1 LTARFRVVCSGKGE
15 QSSVQH
21 MEHRQNGEV
30 YSITEV
36 LHVGKND
43 L

>member
-1 LTARFRVVCSGKGE
+1 MRTKE
-15 QSSVQH
+15 SSVEH
-21 MEHRQNGEV
+21 MEHEENGEV

-36 LHVGKND
+36 LHAEMNG